1 MKKSACLLSIIA
13 ILSLSV
19 LAAYSEKA
27 PQFILPDASGKAFD
41 LKQQNGKVVLLSFWA
56 SYCKPCIA
64 EMPLLENLWGTYR
77 DSGLM
82 VAGISIDTKHSQAKA
97 REIARQQKVNYPVLY
112 DAGQK
117 AMELYRVGGVP
128 ASFLMDKR
136 GNIRYSFEGF
146 TPKTKSELVDKIKL
160 LLAEL
165 KEPPAIYFAG
175 FECKGKAAG
184 LKDQADSLALAAI
197 PDRYKKITFATG
209 SPAEADYC
217 LTGSMVQMGKITGI
231 DLALKSGLKD
241 DQPLA
246 QLAATCQ
253 PGEMSGKIQE
263 MIKEITENIK

>member
-1 MKKSACLLSIIA
+1 MKKPCILLIIT
-13 ILSLSV
+13 ILSLT
-19 LAAYSEKA
+19 AYSEKA
-27 PQFILPDASGKAFD
+27 PHFVLPDAGGKAFD

-64 EMPLLENLWGTYR
+64 EMPLLDNLWVTYS

-82 VAGISIDTKHSQAKA
+82 VVGISIDTKHSQAKA
-97 REIARQQKVNYPVLY
+97 KEITRQQKVNYPMLY

-128 ASFLMDKR
+128 AFFLIDKR
-136 GNIRYSFEGF
+136 GNIRFRFEGF

-184 LKDQADSLALAAI
+184 LKARMDSLALAAI
-197 PDRYKKITFATG
+197 PDGYKKITFATG
-209 SPAEADYC
+209 SPAEADYY
-217 LTGSMVQMGKITGI
+217 LTGSLVQMRDVCGMEM
-231 DLALKSGLKD
+231 ALKTDSGD
-241 DQPLA
+241 ERPLA
-246 QLAATCQ
+246 QLTITCQ
-253 PGEMSGKIQE
+253 PEEAPLRVKDLVNSI
-263 MIKEITENIK
+263 ISNIK